1 MIGNLVVM
9 TKYKTSLEFHSIIYY
24 ADEGIKF

>member
-9 TKYKTSLEFHSIIYY
+9 TKYKTSLEFHSIIY
-24 ADEGIKF
+24 ADEGIQF